1 VHTVQ
6 KIFEFCFW
14 KFFKHTRKKMVDVP
28 DFASVGLED
37 EAFGDHDEGDEEL
50 EEEAEEDSDD
60 LSDLSLDSDE
70 ESCFTSEEE
79 EEISAEEAPMPDMF
93 GSVATAFKQY
103 RKLFR
108 TNKVAF
114 EPNVDRAVITGVL
127 KELMA
132 ADGFTAR
139 KPNPHHDI
147 ALLASR
153 PNGDLMACFWDP
165 NTSNKVGIEQMR
177 VINDLINSMN
187 IKRALV
193 ISQQPITAKAASSL
207 HANACVVLEKSL
219 AHNYTEHVLV
229 PKQALAVP
237 PSVLTRLKIN
247 PDKLPKM
254 SSKDPVAV
262 WFGWKP
268 GMVVQS
274 RRVLGGAMEPHDYF
288 REVCEIKH

>member
-1 VHTVQ
+1 
-6 KIFEFCFW
+6 
-14 KFFKHTRKKMVDVP
+14 MADVP
-28 DFASVGLED
+28 DFAAVGIED
-37 EAFGDHDEGDEEL
+37 EVFEDPDEGDDEL
-50 EEEAEEDSDD
+50 EEAEEESDE
-60 LSDLSLDSDE
+60 LSDLTIDSDE
-70 ESCFTSEEE
+70 DSWFTSEEE
-79 EEISAEEAPMPDMF
+79 PDGLVEAAPGPDMF

-108 TNKVAF
+108 TNKVTC
-114 EPNVDRAVITGVL
+114 EPTVDRAVISGVL
-127 KELMA
+127 RELMA
-132 ADGFTAR
+132 ADGFTTR
-139 KPNPHHDI
+139 MPNPHHDI

-165 NTSNKVGIEQMR
+165 TTSNKVGIEQMR
-177 VINDLINSMN
+177 IINDLINSMD

-229 PKQALAVP
+229 PKQSLVVP
-237 PSVLTRLKIN
+237 PSVLTHLKIN

-268 GMVVQS
+268 GTVVQS